1 MSGTELGDDFTHPNP
16 SFVSAHRRCREVEKD
31 LMVQVSRNPSDMVLR
46 KQLVNVRIMG
56 HLLKVGP
63 TDAAKS
69 HISTTINSE
78 ATDEALIA
86 RGAFYDRF
94 FIRTCW
100 LVKGPTPQESTD
112 HSRPSFRQTLAEV
125 QKQLQRSPSDHQE
138 AKKSALARDNYRC
151 LLSGTMDL
159 NSYLD
164 HDELRAQLPEG
175 MCAHIFSESTNVGMD
190 DPMKIFSSCSVVSS
204 DLLCPKKDYAANA
217 WTIIKHF
224 GFSNILKDLEGGNIH
239 RLENIL
245 TLQYDLHVHFDN
257 LALWLEPTVRFPHFL
272 LSRLTNSQDIENR
285 YKVGTTMDYIFELRI
300 VPRFVDFTSTR
311 SDLPL
316 PSKEYLC
323 IHAACCRVAHMSG
336 AVEYLNCLGDDDPFK
351 SKVRS
356 YDPVGSDFGDVLAAR
371 LYEVS
376 EIRSAASVGA

>member
-1 MSGTELGDDFTHPNP
+1 
-16 SFVSAHRRCREVEKD
+16 
-31 LMVQVSRNPSDMVLR
+31 MVLR

-69 HISTTINSE
+69 HISTTSNSE
-78 ATDEALIA
+78 VTEEGLIV

-94 FIRTCW
+94 FIRTFRR
-100 LVKGPTPQESTD
+100 VNGPTPQESTD

-125 QKQLQRSPSDHQE
+125 HKWLQCSPSNHQE
-138 AKKSALARDNYRC
+138 AKKSALARDKYHC

-164 HDELRAQLPEG
+164 HEELRAQLPEG
-175 MCAHIFSESTNVGMD
+175 MVPLITQCAHIFSESTNIGID
-190 DPMKIFSSCSVVSS
+190 DLIMVFSSCSVVSS
-204 DLLCPKKDYAANA
+204 NLLCLKKDYAANA

-224 GFSNILKDLEGGNIH
+224 GFPNILKGLEGGNIH

-245 TLQYDLHVHFDN
+245 TLEYNLHFHFDN
-257 LALWLEPTVRFPHFL
+257 LTLWLEPTVL
-272 LSRLTNSQDIENR
+272 
-285 YKVGTTMDYIFELRI
+285 
-300 VPRFVDFTSTR
+300 PRFVDFTSTR

-316 PSKEYLC
+316 PSKESLR

-356 YDPVGSDFGDVLAAR
+356 YDPVGSDFGDVLAAQ

-376 EIRSAASVGA
+376 EIRLAASVGA